1 MSLNTK
7 LTSGEFVVLAEME
20 TPRGVD
26 IAELVAN
33 AQRLKGRIDAVVIP
47 DMDYGAMRMSALAG
61 AALMQ
66 QQGFEAVMHVY
77 GRDRNQMALQG
88 DLLGAHVLGV
98 RNVVVVCGEPI
109 NQCDH
114 RKAKPVDD
122 LDELSI
128 LQMIRSLNQ
137 GVDLAGF
144 ELKGPPAF
152 TAGCTLPACA
162 DEKAF
167 ETALGQ
173 VRQKV
178 AAGAGY
184 VVMAP
189 MFDPAQ
195 AVSRANRAKELGVP
209 VIATVLLLKSVGMAR
224 YMAVNE
230 PGAAISEAMI
240 ARIRKAHD
248 REEEC
253 LRLAAEILSGLK
265 DVVAGVK
272 LQALG
277 WEHRLPAVLD
287 LAGM

>member
-20 TPRGVD
+20 PPRGVD
-26 IAELVAN
+26 ISDLVAN

-66 QQGFEAVMHVY
+66 QQGFESVMHVY

-88 DLLGAHVLGV
+88 DLLGAYVLGV

-109 NQCDH
+109 SQCDH

-128 LQMIRSLNQ
+128 LQMIRGLNQ
-137 GVDLAGF
+137 GLDLAGF
-144 ELKGPPAF
+144 ELKGSPAF
-152 TAGCTLPACA
+152 TAGCTLPTCA

-167 ETALGQ
+167 AAALGQ
-173 VRQKV
+173 ARKKV

-189 MFDPAQ
+189 MFDLEQ
-195 AVSRANRAKELGVP
+195 ALSHVDRIKELGVP
-209 VIATVLLLKSVGMAR
+209 VIPTVLILKSVGMAR
-224 YMAVNE
+224 YIAVNE
-230 PGAAISEAMI
+230 PGATISEAMI

-253 LRLAAEILSGLK
+253 LRMAAEILSGFK
-265 DVVAGVK
+265 GAAGGVK

-277 WEHRLPAVLD
+277 WEHRLPAVLNA
-287 LAGM
+287 AGM